1 MYKHNILCASVDNN
15 INNNVHDL
23 FSASVKLESEA
34 GSASMTPQS
43 SSRRLLSP
51 ASVGDPREEVGSSA
65 ARMVGSSFSQ
75 SSSSAATAVD
85 PSQSGGGEG
94 GGVNSSSK
102 PNPEGGLGVYPAGSS
117 GPRIKH
123 VCRKAAVAL
132 GKPRATFPP
141 SKKQL
146 RLSALPCQEKAAIL
160 KQEEQRK
167 QGERC
172 LPVSVTDAA
181 LRSSMEL
188 LFPSGNK
195 VYNLTGELSL
205 SVQIQTT
212 LDSSQAKLQFYIY
225 TFQMYTYSLT

>member
-1 MYKHNILCASVDNN
+1 
-15 INNNVHDL
+15 
-23 FSASVKLESEA
+23 
-34 GSASMTPQS
+34 MTPQS

>member
-1 MYKHNILCASVDNN
+1 
-15 INNNVHDL
+15 
-23 FSASVKLESEA
+23 
-34 GSASMTPQS
+34 MTPQS

-51 ASVGDPREEVGSSA
+51 ASVGDPGEEEEEVGSSV
-65 ARMVGSSFSQ
+65 ARMVGSSFSPG
-75 SSSSAATAVD
+75 SGSAATAVD
-85 PSQSGGGEG
+85 PSRSGG

-102 PNPEGGLGVYPAGSS
+102 PNPEGGLGGYPAGSS

-160 KQEEQRK
+160 KKEEQRK

-181 LRSSMEL
+181 HRSSMEL

-195 VYNLTGELSL
+195 VYHLTGEVSL
-205 SVQIQTT
+205 SVQIQTIP
-212 LDSSQAKLQFYIY
+212 DSSQSNLSNSFIS
-225 TFQMYTYSLT
+225 FDIDTYNLTCGINS